1 VDEFTTSVTSN
12 DPDAIA
18 SVINQALQSWQVEAQ
33 VAIAPDSL
41 EVTLI
46 APPECESS
54 GVITALKQEIT
65 ALSLTNI
72 VYLSLDWQIQ
82 GETSPQWHQEIELNT
97 TDLVVQSEAES
108 QLATPKK
115 GRFGD
120 LAGQFGKLKAVS
132 KTVTQAGKSVTETA
146 SSLVGQTKSQAS
158 ETFTKATTN
167 VGGLVEN
174 TTTQAQNL
182 MTGASGLVGN
192 TVGNTASQASETLT
206 KATTNIGGLVENTT
220 TQAQNLMTG
229 ASGLVGNTVGNT
241 ASQAQNLIAGASN
254 IVGGAVNTTGQTF
267 STVGNTVGNT
277 ANKAKESLGQAAQ
290 FVAESPLLEQI
301 INNVDLVK
309 AEEKL
314 ARMQAQ
320 HPNEAPAQISRRMM
334 LEKAVY
340 AGGTGLA
347 TSIVPGAIAA
357 LIAVDLA
364 AVAALQAEMVYQIS
378 GAYGLDLQ
386 ASERKSEILAIFGL
400 ALGSGHAVR
409 AGVTLL
415 QATPVLGAAIGASSN
430 AAMIYA
436 VGYAACRFYE
446 AKLQGESSE
455 SAAIASAQVG
465 EEVLED
471 AIAQETAMDRVLVQL
486 LRAGY
491 PEKTWAEL
499 QPELTAAHLS
509 PASLETLEAHF
520 DSPEPLDTLLAQINP
535 DFAVSLLV
543 QCQKIAELDGV
554 VNAEEA
560 AILEQIRQTFQI
572 NLAALLESQLS

>member
-120 LAGQFGKLKAVS
+120 LAGQFGKLKAVG

-167 VGGLVEN
+167 V
-174 TTTQAQNL
+174 
-182 MTGASGLVGN
+182 
-192 TVGNTASQASETLT
+192 
-206 KATTNIGGLVENTT
+206 GGLVENTT

>member
-1 VDEFTTSVTSN
+1 MDELTTSVSSRN
-12 DPDAIA
+12 PDAIA
-18 SVINQALQSWQVEAQ
+18 SVINQALQFWQVEAQ

-41 EVTLI
+41 EVTLV
-46 APPECESS
+46 APLECESS
-54 GVITALKQEIT
+54 GVISALKKEIV
-65 ALSLTNI
+65 ALNLTNI

-97 TDLVVQSEAES
+97 TDLVVQSEPES

-115 GRFGD
+115 GRFGAI
-120 LAGQFGKLKAVS
+120 AGKLGKLKDVS
-132 KTVTQAGKSVTETA
+132 KTVTQAGKDVTETA
-146 SSLVGQTKSQAS
+146 SSLVIKTTSQAS
-158 ETFTKATTN
+158 QTFSNATTN
-167 VGGLVEN
+167 VSGLVEN
-174 TTTQAQNL
+174 TTTQAQN
-182 MTGASGLVGN
+182 
-192 TVGNTASQASETLT
+192 
-206 KATTNIGGLVENTT
+206 I
-220 TQAQNLMTG
+220 
-229 ASGLVGNTVGNT
+229 
-241 ASQAQNLIAGASN
+241 IAGASN
-254 IVGGAVNTTGQTF
+254 VVGGAVNTTSQTL
-267 STVGNTVGNT
+267 SSVSNTVGNT

-314 ARMQAQ
+314 ARMQAK
-320 HPNEAPAQISRRMM
+320 HPNENPAQLSRRIM

-357 LIAVDLA
+357 FISVDLA

-400 ALGSGHAVR
+400 ALGGYHAVR

-455 SAAIASAQVG
+455 IAAIASAHVG
-465 EEVLED
+465 EEVLEN
-471 AIAQETAMDRVLVQL
+471 AIAQETAMDRIIVQM

-499 QPELTAAHLS
+499 QPELEAANLS

-560 AILEQIRQTFQI
+560 AILEQIRCFFS
-572 NLAALLESQLS
+572 N

>member
-1 VDEFTTSVTSN
+1 MDELTTSVSSRH
-12 DPDAIA
+12 PDAIA
-18 SVINQALQSWQVEAQ
+18 SALNQALQSWQVEAQ
-33 VAIAPDSL
+33 VAIASDCL

-54 GVITALKQEIT
+54 EVISTLKQAVI
-65 ALSLTNI
+65 SLNLTDI
-72 VYLSLDWQIQ
+72 VYLSLDWQLQ

-97 TDLVVQSEAES
+97 TYLVVESETES
-108 QLATPKK
+108 QLAEPKK
-115 GRFGD
+115 GRLGAI
-120 LAGQFGKLKAVS
+120 AGKLGKLKDVG
-132 KTVTQAGKSVTETA
+132 KTVTQASKNVTETA
-146 SSLVGQTKSQAS
+146 SGLVSKTTSQAS
-158 ETFTKATTN
+158 QTLSHAATN
-167 VGGLVEN
+167 VSGLVEN
-174 TTTQAQNL
+174 TTTQAQDL
-182 MTGASGLVGN
+182 MTGASNLVGN
-192 TVGNTASQASETLT
+192 AVETTGKTLSNVSNTA
-206 KATTNIGGLVENTT
+206 
-220 TQAQNLMTG
+220 TQAQNI
-229 ASGLVGNTVGNT
+229 
-241 ASQAQNLIAGASN
+241 IAGASN
-254 IVGGAVNTTGQTF
+254 LVGTAVNTTGKTI
-267 STVGNTVGNT
+267 TGVGNTIGNTVGNT
-277 ANKAKESLGQAAQ
+277 ANKAKETLGQAAQ
-290 FVAESPLLEQI
+290 FVVDSPLLEQI

-314 ARMQAQ
+314 AQFQAK
-320 HPNEAPAQISRRMM
+320 HPDETPAQISRRMM

-340 AGGTGLA
+340 AGGTGFA

-357 LIAVDLA
+357 LIAIDLA

-415 QATPVLGAAIGASSN
+415 QATPVVGAAIGASSN

-446 AKLQGESSE
+446 AQLQGESSE
-455 SAAIASAQVG
+455 VAAIASAQVG
-465 EEVLED
+465 EAVLED

-491 PEKTWAEL
+491 PEKTWAEI

-554 VNAEEA
+554 INAEEA

-572 NLAALLESQLS
+572 NLAALLESKVS